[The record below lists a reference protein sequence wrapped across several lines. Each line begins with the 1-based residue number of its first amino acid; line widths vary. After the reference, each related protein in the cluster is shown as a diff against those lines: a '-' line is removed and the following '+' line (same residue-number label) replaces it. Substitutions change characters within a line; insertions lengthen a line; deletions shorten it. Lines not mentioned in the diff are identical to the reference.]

1 MVYMIGYYDNPQPNE
16 DTKWIRISESVGDMT
31 LDDLAY
37 DIESYGIRDRVDEIV
52 FKLEIPQPRAI
63 IVEEMVMN
71 IELVKLLKFCGKK
84 TIKTIRESLVDYL
97 YERKKL

>member
-1 MVYMIGYYDNPQPNE
+1 MIGYYDNPQPNE